1 MGAPETPKEEE
12 QDNEMTLEE
21 YEKAVEAK
29 KLEFKSKYAKSGGR
43 KTVEADY
50 ANLAKVEKA
59 DINEEDAYSGLE
71 KTKANKA
78 VSDKN
83 VKTKETVETNFH
95 IPRDDGYS
103 PPRVRV
109 TVAKAVIAKG
119 MVDAV
124 NAVERARL
132 LSVLQILKLF
142 PPFQELRQSK
152 QDLYKD
158 GHVFCCSFGGL
169 K

>member
-78 VSDKN
+78 VADKN

-103 PPRVRV
+103 PRKGKGDGRKGGDRKGYGGRGERRGKGQAPISI
-109 TVAKAVIAKG
+109 TDTEAFPTLPGAKAK
-119 MVDAV
+119 
-124 NAVERARL
+124 
-132 LSVLQILKLF
+132 
-142 PPFQELRQSK
+142 
-152 QDLYKD
+152 
-158 GHVFCCSFGGL
+158 
-169 K
+169 